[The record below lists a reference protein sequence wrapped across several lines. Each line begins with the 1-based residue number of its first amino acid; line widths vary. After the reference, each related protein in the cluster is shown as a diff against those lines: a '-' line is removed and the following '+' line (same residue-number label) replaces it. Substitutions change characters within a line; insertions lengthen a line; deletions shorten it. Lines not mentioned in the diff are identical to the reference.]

1 MASEYRLTLKYADQP
16 GYTPD
21 LECYVR
27 HGGYEAL
34 KKALAIASKE
44 LADGKKMSPQEQI
57 RDDVLKSGLRGRG
70 GAGFSCGLKWS
81 FVDRRS
87 GKPIYLIC
95 NADESEPGT
104 FKDRQILHKDPHQM
118 IEGMIISCFANDVK
132 LAYIYIR
139 GEMPEGARLL
149 NRALKEAREKNFL
162 GKNILGSG
170 YDLEIHVH
178 RGAGA
183 YICGE
188 ETGLIES
195 LEGKRA
201 YPRIKPP
208 YFPAVLG
215 LYQCPTIV
223 NNVETLCAVKH
234 IVAVGPSEFAK
245 LGTPNNTGTRIVSV
259 SGHVKKPGYFEV
271 EVGKVTIGQLINDFA
286 GGLRDGR
293 QLKAIIP
300 GGSSAKIFKAG
311 EKFKLKKKV
320 DGKDVEQDVAMLDL
334 PYDFDSLMAA
344 GSMSGSGAIIVMDDS
359 TDIVEALA
367 NISEFYAHESCGQCT
382 PCREGSLWMSKA
394 LHRLTHGEGRK
405 QDAEYLVKIADN
417 IPGGRTICA
426 FGEACSWP
434 VQSFVAKF
442 KDEFVAKGEA
452 DENRRAASRGAGP
465 VPELKIAASPE

>member
-1 MASEYRLTLKYADQP
+1 MPQEFKLILKYADQP

-21 LECYVR
+21 LECYLR

-34 KKALAIASKE
+34 KKALAMTP
-44 LADGKKMSPQEQI
+44 LGLPDGKKKSPPEQI
-57 RDDVLKSGLRGRG
+57 RDDVMRSGLRGRG

-81 FVDRRS
+81 FVDRKS

-139 GEMPEGARLL
+139 GEFPEGARIL
-149 NRALKEAREKNFL
+149 NRALKEARAKNFL
-162 GKNILGSG
+162 GKNILGTG
-170 YDLEIHVH
+170 YELEMYVH

-195 LEGKRA
+195 LEGKRP

-215 LYQCPTIV
+215 LWMCPTIV
-223 NNVETLCAVKH
+223 NNVETLCNVKH
-234 IVAVGPSEFAK
+234 IVAMGGAEFAK
-245 LGTPNNTGTRIVSV
+245 LGTPNNTGTRIVSL
-259 SGHVKKPGYFEV
+259 SGHVKRPGYYEI
-271 EVGKVTIGQLINDFA
+271 EVGKATIGELINDPKFG
-286 GGLRDGR
+286 GGLLDGR
-293 QLKAIIP
+293 KLKAVIP
-300 GGSSAKIFKAG
+300 GGSSAKVFKAG
-311 EKFKLKKKV
+311 EKFKLKRKV
-320 DGKDVEQDVAMLDL
+320 DGKDVEQEVDMLDL
-334 PYDFDSLMAA
+334 PYDFDSLIAA
-344 GSMSGSGAIIVMDDS
+344 GSMSGSSAIIVMDDS
-359 TDIVEALA
+359 VDIVEALA
-367 NISEFYAHESCGQCT
+367 NLSEFYAHESCGQCT
-382 PCREGSLWMSKA
+382 PCREGSLWMSKT
-394 LHRLTHGEGRK
+394 LHRLTHGHGRK
-405 QDAEYLVKIADN
+405 GDADYLEKIANN
-417 IPGGRTICA
+417 IPGGKTICA

-442 KDEFVAKGEA
+442 REDFVAKGAA
-452 DENRRAASRGAGP
+452 DEERNKQTAPAKEKNLAA
-465 VPELKIAASPE
+465 

>member
-1 MASEYRLTLKYADQP
+1 MPQEYKLILKHADEP

-21 LECYVR
+21 IDCYLR
-27 HGGYEAL
+27 HGGYESL
-34 KKALAIASKE
+34 KKALAIQPKD
-44 LADGKKMSPQEQI
+44 LPDGKKMSPQEQI
-57 RDDVLKSGLRGRG
+57 REDVKASGLRGRG

-104 FKDRQILHKDPHQM
+104 FKDRQIIHKDPHQL

-139 GEMPEGARLL
+139 GEMPKGAKLL
-149 NRALKEAREKNFL
+149 NAALKEARERNFL
-162 GKNILGSG
+162 GKSILGSG
-170 YDLEIHVH
+170 VDIEIHVH

-195 LEGKRA
+195 LEGKRP

-215 LYQCPTIV
+215 LYMCPTIV
-223 NNVETLCAVKH
+223 NNVETLCNVKH
-234 IVAVGPSEFAK
+234 IVAMGAAEFAK
-245 LGTPNNTGTRIVSV
+245 LGTPNNTGTRIVSL
-259 SGHVKKPGYFEV
+259 SGQVKRPGYYEI
-271 EVGKVTIGQLINDFA
+271 EVGKVTLGQLINDPNFG

-293 QLKAIIP
+293 KLKAIIP
-300 GGSSAKIFKAG
+300 GGSSSKILKAG
-311 EKFKLKKKV
+311 EKFKLKRKV
-320 DGKDVEQDVAMLDL
+320 DGKDVEVETDVLDL

-344 GSMSGSGAIIVMDDS
+344 GTMSGSSAIIVMDDS
-359 TDIVEALA
+359 VDIVEALA
-367 NISEFYAHESCGQCT
+367 NLSEFYAHESCGQCT
-382 PCREGSLWMSKA
+382 PCREGSLWMSKT
-394 LHRLTHGEGRK
+394 LHRLTHGHGRK
-405 QDAEYLVKIADN
+405 GDADYLEKIANN

-442 KDEFVAKGEA
+442 REDFVAKGAA
-452 DENRRAASRGAGP
+452 DEERNKQAAPAK
-465 VPELKIAASPE
+465 EKNLAAAAH